1 MVFGAMSLLF
11 FPCITHAELI
21 RNFSVDVIID
31 SDRTVHVTETIDDDT
46 GGEMRSGF
54 IRLLPKSTG
63 FNGVVHS
70 RQVVIEGVTRNG
82 ASVPF
87 QVTEVDGYLRLS
99 VNTDD
104 EVSGLQRYVISYSAD
119 RAIDRVNGHDLLNW
133 EVIGM
138 SWDVPIEHVTFR
150 AIFPD
155 GSSVERIESACAVGI
170 ESMVSPDCQ
179 QTVSQS
185 DVTLSMR
192 RVLLPEEGLRVMMD
206 IPGGILSEPRWS
218 TRAWFA
224 VQDHAPFVFPIS
236 AFIVMLLA
244 WWLKGRDPTHGP
256 VPIVVEPPENLP
268 PRVLV
273 AMLNED
279 MQPEFA
285 TEIYEKMFDADPVL
299 TRGAF
304 TLMGLIVMVALYV
317 LFGSSGV
324 GVVSAVATGLI
335 IMIFGIAMPRRTVEG
350 TKMLVQILGLK
361 KFLSLSREERER
373 LNLKQSP
380 KDVERLL
387 PYAIAFGVE
396 KEWLASRSSR
406 AAK

>member
-1 MVFGAMSLLF
+1 
-11 FPCITHAELI
+11 
-21 RNFSVDVIID
+21 
-31 SDRTVHVTETIDDDT
+31 
-46 GGEMRSGF
+46 
-54 IRLLPKSTG
+54 
-63 FNGVVHS
+63 
-70 RQVVIEGVTRNG
+70 
-82 ASVPF
+82 
-87 QVTEVDGYLRLS
+87 
-99 VNTDD
+99 
-104 EVSGLQRYVISYSAD
+104 
-119 RAIDRVNGHDLLNW
+119 
-133 EVIGM
+133 
-138 SWDVPIEHVTFR
+138 
-150 AIFPD
+150 
-155 GSSVERIESACAVGI
+155 
-170 ESMVSPDCQ
+170 
-179 QTVSQS
+179 
-185 DVTLSMR
+185 
-192 RVLLPEEGLRVMMD
+192 MD

-218 TRAWFA
+218 TRVWFA
-224 VQDHAPFVFPIS
+224 IQDHAPFVFPIS

-244 WWLKGRDPTHGP
+244 WWLKGRDPAHGP

-304 TLMGLIVMVALYV
+304 TLMGLIIMVALYV

-361 KFLSLSREERER
+361 KFLSLSREDRER